1 MNTKILNLDNKMK
14 LKKTVENNI
23 IYLIKNYA
31 VNIDHIKIPF
41 KQYRKEYLAT
51 ILYNNIKILLII
63 EEICNPLTMDNEYN
77 ISTTNSENNNTIYAN
92 NNFTIDMPAIQ
103 INFLNNEFK
112 KNEALITRISKN
124 KKHKID
130 SGTIAVNLAILLCSY
145 LNVNYAYIDEDSYV
159 KCEKNN
165 KNDYYNKMDNY
176 PIWQERNI
184 RLSLKLLKLLTTGNT
199 FYNRFGFTL
208 NVKDYSKINDAIIKV
223 QKIKME
229 DILKINIKMR
239 DIISKVIENGNISK
253 IKFWNLL
260 MSKYIYPN
268 IQFLNKY
275 YLFLSQN
282 IIMFKKYIKKG
293 DTIKSY
299 SERISKDNC
308 DIFIKTI
315 QTIFYENNE
324 SNNDSSVNYMFIM
337 FYEDNIIAYPNISEV
352 YTFKTL
358 VNTEIHYKRKI

>member
-1 MNTKILNLDNKMK
+1 MNNKILNLDNKMK

-23 IYLIKNYA
+23 ICLIKNYGKII
-31 VNIDHIKIPF
+31 NYIKTPF
-41 KQYRKEYLAT
+41 ISYRKEYIMS
-51 ILYNNIKILLII
+51 ILYNNVKILLII
-63 EEICNPLTMDNEYN
+63 EEFYNPLTMNEEY
-77 ISTTNSENNNTIYAN
+77 IIFTTNSENNNNTVYSN
-92 NNFTIDMPAIQ
+92 NNFHYDWPAFEIK
-103 INFLNNEFK
+103 FLKNEFK
-112 KNEALITRISKN
+112 KNEAFISMISKN
-124 KKHKID
+124 KKHKVD
-130 SGTIAVNLAILLCSY
+130 SGTIAVNLAIRLCSY
-145 LNVNYAYIDEDSYV
+145 LNVSYAYIDEDTLV

-165 KNDYYNKMDNY
+165 NIFNSSNMRYGQKN
-176 PIWQERNI
+176 NI
-184 RLSLKLLKLLTTGNT
+184 KLSLKLLKLLTTGNT
-199 FYNRFGFTL
+199 FYGRFGFTL